1 MPPWSVCERFADRDG
16 SGSAQYGNHSNNR
29 KRSWLR
35 ADTSFTVATCYI
47 GLLTI
52 AALVV
57 CYRSRTRL
65 RLYAAFCTCW
75 GLTIAV
81 AGLLRSKLIIGPI
94 PFWLW
99 NFIAEPIGILA
110 LMYTI
115 TSVGSGFY
123 PMAGHRNIF
132 WKVAMG
138 LLVIYALMAVGHVA
152 MYVVDR
158 ALLRPISGQEIQE
171 LWSLIIQRGIRTRMQ
186 LEIQE
191 SLMQCRGMITDG
203 NRFEVG
209 ARNWTDLTWT
219 ERDMYGRPNQSAY
232 SAHQMF
238 MIFTF
243 GWVSAYLFV
252 PLLNHHR
259 RRGPVGR
266 PLDSDMMAVG
276 VWYMTCI
283 TIVVLA
289 YAILNIYYFFVPEI
303 VFEQQAQALDLCVRA
318 TIGPIFFVPAP
329 AYLIKFYRRH
339 FNNPN
344 KGGNSGGG
352 YRGRID
358 SAGCNAGY
366 HSSFTSPDDPIGTL
380 APTHSR
386 AGSRIG
392 YTDDAGYLKPSAD
405 EPMHQID
412 GSSNNRHTSLGSM
425 YGRMRLFHSRS
436 RGASMESNKVFNQD
450 FESEDGPESQH
461 TNDDHLSRPDS
472 IHQYHSHLEA
482 ARTMSEDSTLYQ
494 LSPTPFGGPTNRGE
508 SSDPLTGGL
517 GPSSIELQRPQQAFT
532 KAGFSE
538 RQPGTP
544 WSASSPGLGRSDSGT
559 LGNFS
564 NTFEKRT
571 ALKGD
576 SQKYS
581 ADTEETLMS
590 SPDTAG
596 TTGWELGGWG
606 HLRQD
611 SEGNNE
617 NSLSHPLEEPYPPSS
632 PSSSPYPDDLLSV
645 SERGVDAQN
654 GSVDFPE
661 PPRGRSKA
669 EPSSSHGQELT
680 GLQKQ
685 LAEYR
690 SALLPVVMA
699 MQDEDARDTP
709 SLTFD
714 SRDDPHRQNGDA
726 PYDFG
731 PHSHYYHSRSGGR
744 GEGMAV
750 RRLSSDSPSSSGFSY
765 IASSPNER
773 TTSITA
779 TSSVSGVAQ
788 DKEKEKASGQEL
800 AATVHAV
807 DPLHWTKHPSS
818 PTKKP
823 AFALGGMGDYE
834 EKAQM
839 TNTQNGDKHVAGFKK
854 KWLAGRKSTEND
866 RQLPQSKLFEA
877 DHSPTSNVSKSESK
891 SSKYSSG
898 NFAVE
903 VSSPVKG
910 RAKDG
915 RRGVFSKVLSGS
927 GNKAGD
933 WARPSQDMYDQE
945 RDHSPHP
952 PITKS
957 EGKSSGPVHI
967 SAPSPATVEAL
978 ALSSTR
984 SRLVDEDE
992 DRGLQYY
999 YPDPYSSL
1007 AEFKRPHG
1015 AAPELGGSSSA
1026 KDRTA
1031 PSTSQRHPL
1040 SPRPSADGTLTDL
1053 AFLNGIKS
1061 SDGSS
1066 YQTGSSS
1073 EFSHGS
1079 HMATENAAKGSSSK
1093 LSKNALHSKK
1103 SPKAEGAVAPVQ
1115 GSFGVPASSKHP
1127 SYPAQSFSAAGSPLS
1142 RSGSGSKKLKSK
1154 QRGNRSK
1161 SDVPAARSSMDV
1173 GPASP
1178 VATTTA
1184 LPITAT
1190 RKPSIGLAITQ
1201 PAKTSLSP
1209 PPRQSWTRS
1218 KSFQGTT
1225 SAITAAI
1232 LSKTIG
1238 GAIQQGSICVDT
1250 ALANELQQGEVIAEN
1265 DTPSSGLRNSLS
1277 SSESPKP
1284 GTMSPLISPTDAVFE
1299 ERNNNGFS
1307 ASSPPSSPPM
1317 SSLSRLGGL
1326 RPRVQEHRH
1335 NSLDRE
1341 TEYRTGMGKDR
1352 TGFSTAAMDLRRA
1365 NSRHQRSVDNL
1376 ASAYYYRR
1384 AAELSSKGNGN
1395 NNSSSIGIKEERER
1409 QPTLGTLDVSSSS
1422 SSSSTAVRPSSPQ
1435 VGGYGGFTY
1444 YGVGGG
1450 DNSNGRNSPAPQGS
1464 SSPSHRDSGSYN
1476 APQYQKSKTSL
1487 EYSLPGGIQP
1497 HHRLSPV
1504 ARMNDGP
1511 LNNNLSTNEHNR
1523 TGSLTNSHLMAD
1535 DPWTQALI
1543 ARASGNTRP
1552 HDSSASQSSSAVV
1565 GAQGKY
1571 HHHRSTRSVDATASM
1586 DHPSPILASTGSHGA
1601 GGAYHQKGSEPSAR

>member
-1 MPPWSVCERFADRDG
+1 M
-16 SGSAQYGNHSNNR
+16 
-29 KRSWLR
+29 
-35 ADTSFTVATCYI
+35 VATCYI

-52 AALVV
+52 AALIV

-65 RLYAAFCTCW
+65 RLFAAFCTCW

-81 AGLLRSKLIIGPI
+81 AGLLRSLFIIGPV

-123 PMAGHRNIF
+123 PLTRHRNIF

-138 LLVIYALMAVGHVA
+138 LLVIYALMAVGHVTF
-152 MYVVDR
+152 YVVDR
-158 ALLRPISGQEIQE
+158 ALLRHIPGADIQA
-171 LWSLIIQRGIRTRMQ
+171 LWALIIRRGIRTETQ
-186 LEIQE
+186 LKIQE
-191 SLMQCRGMITDG
+191 TILQCRGEITDG
-203 NRFEVG
+203 IRFELG
-209 ARNWTDLTWT
+209 AKNWKDLTWV
-219 ERDMYGRPNQSAY
+219 ERDMYARPHHLAY
-232 SAHQMF
+232 AGHQMF

-283 TIVVLA
+283 AIVVLA
-289 YAILNIYYFFVPEI
+289 YAILNVYYFFRPDI
-303 VFEQQAQALDLCVRA
+303 IFEQQAQALDLCVRA

-329 AYLIKFYRRH
+329 AFLIKFYRRH
-339 FNNPN
+339 LNNPS
-344 KGGNSGGG
+344 KGGTTGGG
-352 YRGRID
+352 YGGRIE
-358 SAGCNAGY
+358 SAGCNTGY
-366 HSSFTSPDDPIGTL
+366 HGSFTGPDDPLGTL
-380 APTHSR
+380 APIHSR
-386 AGSRIG
+386 AGSRAG
-392 YTDDAGYLKPSAD
+392 YTDDTGYLKPSVD
-405 EPMHQID
+405 ETMHQID
-412 GSSNNRHTSLGSM
+412 GGSNNRHTSLGSM
-425 YGRMRLFHSRS
+425 YGRMRFFHSRS

-450 FESEDGPESQH
+450 FESEDGPESQC

-472 IHQYHSHLEA
+472 LHQYNSHLDA
-482 ARTMSEDSTLYQ
+482 VRTMSEDSTLYQ
-494 LSPTPFGGPTNRGE
+494 HSPVLFGSSTNRSE
-508 SSDPLTGGL
+508 SGDPLTGGL
-517 GPSSIELQRPQQAFT
+517 DPAGIELQRPQQAFT
-532 KAGFSE
+532 KAAFSE
-538 RQPGTP
+538 RHPGTS
-544 WSASSPGLGRSDSGT
+544 WNTGSLEHERSDSGAR
-559 LGNFS
+559 GDFS
-564 NTFEKRT
+564 SSPENNIDP
-571 ALKGD
+571 KGD
-576 SQKYS
+576 LQKHS
-581 ADTEETLMS
+581 ADKREKLVG

-596 TTGWELGGWG
+596 TTGWERGGWG
-606 HLRQD
+606 RVRED

-617 NSLSHPLEEPYPPSS
+617 NSLSHPLEEPYPPPS
-632 PSSSPYPDDLLSV
+632 PSLSPYPEDILSV
-645 SERGVDAQN
+645 SEKGLDAQK

-661 PPRGRSKA
+661 PPRGRSNV
-669 EPSSSHGQELT
+669 EQGSSNGQGLT

-690 SALLPVVMA
+690 SALLPVVLA
-699 MQDEDARDTP
+699 MQDHDARDPP

-714 SRDDPHRQNGDA
+714 SRDDPHRHNGDA
-726 PYDFG
+726 PYDFSS
-731 PHSHYYHSRSGGR
+731 HSHYRSKLGGR
-744 GEGMAV
+744 GEGVAV
-750 RRLSSDSPSSSGFSY
+750 RRLSGESPSSSGFSY

-773 TTSITA
+773 TTSFTT
-779 TSSVSGVAQ
+779 TSSVSGVVQ
-788 DKEKEKASGQEL
+788 DKEKERAPGQES
-800 AATVHAV
+800 AANVHAV

-818 PTKKP
+818 PTKSP
-823 AFALGGMGDYE
+823 AFAMGGRTDYE
-834 EKAQM
+834 DKGQL
-839 TNTQNGDKHVAGFKK
+839 TSTQNGDKHVAGFKK
-854 KWLAGRKSTEND
+854 KWLAGRRSTESD

-877 DHSPTSNVSKSESK
+877 DPIASSNVSKGENK
-891 SSKYSSG
+891 SSRYSSG

-903 VSSPVKG
+903 VASPVKG

-933 WARPSQDMYDQE
+933 WARPSQDMYEQD

-957 EGKSSGPVHI
+957 EGRSSGPVHI

-1026 KDRTA
+1026 KDRTVS
-1031 PSTSQRHPL
+1031 STPQRHPL

-1053 AFLNGIKS
+1053 AFLSGIKS

-1066 YQTGSSS
+1066 VAPDYV
-1073 EFSHGS
+1073 
-1079 HMATENAAKGSSSK
+1079 AKGPSSK
-1093 LSKNALHSKK
+1093 LSKNTLNSRKP
-1103 SPKAEGAVAPVQ
+1103 PKAEVVAAPVQ
-1115 GSFGVPASSKHP
+1115 GNFGVPASGTHA
-1127 SYPAQSFSAAGSPLS
+1127 SYPAPSFAAASTSLS

-1178 VATTTA
+1178 VTTMTA

-1190 RKPSIGLAITQ
+1190 RKPSSGLAITQ

-1238 GAIQQGSICVDT
+1238 GAIQQRSICVDT
-1250 ALANELQQGEVIAEN
+1250 TLANEQQQGQVIAEN
-1265 DTPSSGLRNSLS
+1265 STPADGPRSSLS
-1277 SSESPKP
+1277 SSDSPKP

-1299 ERNNNGFS
+1299 ERNNNAFS
-1307 ASSPPSSPPM
+1307 ASSPPSSPPA

-1326 RPRVQEHRH
+1326 KPRVQDHRH

-1384 AAELSSKGNGN
+1384 AAELSSKGNH
-1395 NNSSSIGIKEERER
+1395 SSSLGIKEERER
-1409 QPTLGTLDVSSSS
+1409 QPMGTFDVSPSPSSSS
-1422 SSSSTAVRPSSPQ
+1422 SNSAARPSSPQ

-1444 YGVGGG
+1444 YGVGNG
-1450 DNSNGRNSPAPQGS
+1450 DGSSGRNSPAPQRS
-1464 SSPSHRDSGSYN
+1464 SSPSHRDSGSY
-1476 APQYQKSKTSL
+1476 ALGPQYQKSKTSL
-1487 EYSLPGGIQP
+1487 EYSLPGGNP
-1497 HHRLSPV
+1497 AHHRSSPV

-1511 LNNNLSTNEHNR
+1511 LSNTSNTINEHNR
-1523 TGSLTNSHLMAD
+1523 TGSLTNSHLMAE

-1543 ARASGNTRP
+1543 ARASGNHSGARP
-1552 HDSSASQSSSAVV
+1552 QDSAAPPSSSGSVG
-1565 GAQGKY
+1565 GAQAKY
-1571 HHHRSTRSVDATASM
+1571 QHHQHHHHHRPTRSVDATASM
-1586 DHPSPILASTGSHGA
+1586 DYPILVATGSHGA
-1601 GGAYHQKGSEPSAR
+1601 GGAYQKGSEPSAQ

>member
-1 MPPWSVCERFADRDG
+1 MV
-16 SGSAQYGNHSNNR
+16 
-29 KRSWLR
+29 L
-35 ADTSFTVATCYI
+35 
-47 GLLTI
+47 
-52 AALVV
+52 

-81 AGLLRSKLIIGPI
+81 AGLLRSRFIIGPV

-138 LLVIYALMAVGHVA
+138 LLVIYALMAVGHVTYYA
-152 MYVVDR
+152 VDR
-158 ALLRPISGQEIQE
+158 ALFRPISGQAIQE
-171 LWSLIIQRGIRTRMQ
+171 LWVLIIERGIKTKMQ
-186 LEIQE
+186 LELQQTI
-191 SLMQCRGMITDG
+191 MQCRGLITDG
-203 NRFEVG
+203 NRFELG
-209 ARNWTDLTWT
+209 ARNWTDLTWA

-283 TIVVLA
+283 TIIVLA

-339 FNNPN
+339 FNNSS
-344 KGGNSGGG
+344 KGGNTGGGG

-358 SAGCNAGY
+358 SAGCHTGY

-386 AGSRIG
+386 AGSRLG
-392 YTDDAGYLKPSAD
+392 CTDDAGYLKPSVD
-405 EPMHQID
+405 EQMHQID

-425 YGRMRLFHSRS
+425 YGRMRFFHSRS

-450 FESEDGPESQH
+450 FESEDGPESQY

-472 IHQYHSHLEA
+472 IHQYHSHLDA

-494 LSPTPFGGPTNRGE
+494 LSPTPFGKSINRSE
-508 SSDPLTGGL
+508 SSDPLTGGP
-517 GPSSIELQRPQQAFT
+517 GTTSIELQRPQPAFT

-538 RQPGTP
+538 RQPGAS
-544 WSASSPGLGRSDSGT
+544 WSANSPGHGQSDFGT
-559 LGNFS
+559 HENFS
-564 NTFEKRT
+564 NPSEKNANEKDKGKDDLQKPSTDEGEKRMDI
-571 ALKGD
+571 L
-576 SQKYS
+576 
-581 ADTEETLMS
+581 
-590 SPDTAG
+590 DTAG

-606 HLRQD
+606 HVRKD
-611 SEGNNE
+611 SDGNNE
-617 NSLSHPLEEPYPPSS
+617 NSLSHPLEEPYPPPS

-645 SERGVDAQN
+645 SEKGLDAQK
-654 GSVDFPE
+654 VAAKFPE
-661 PPRGRSKA
+661 PPRWRSKA
-669 EPSSSHGQELT
+669 EHSSNGQELT

-699 MQDEDARDTP
+699 MQDQDSRDLP

-714 SRDDPHRQNGDA
+714 SRDDHHRQNGDT
-726 PYDFG
+726 PYDFA
-731 PHSHYYHSRSGGR
+731 PHSHYYSTTGRR
-744 GEGMAV
+744 GEGMSV

-765 IASSPNER
+765 IATSPHDR
-773 TTSITA
+773 TTSLTT
-779 TSSVSGVAQ
+779 TSSVSGAAQ
-788 DKEKEKASGQEL
+788 DKDKEKISGQEL
-800 AATVHAV
+800 AVAVHAV

-823 AFALGGMGDYE
+823 AFNLGGRGDYE
-834 EKAQM
+834 EKAQL
-839 TNTQNGDKHVAGFKK
+839 TSTQNGDKNAAGFKK
-854 KWLAGRKSTEND
+854 KWLAGRKSTESD
-866 RQLPQSKLFEA
+866 RQLPQSKLFETDYNPA
-877 DHSPTSNVSKSESK
+877 SNASKGESK
-891 SSKYSSG
+891 SNKYSSG

-903 VSSPVKG
+903 VASPVKG

-933 WARPSQDMYDQE
+933 WTRPSQDMYDQD
-945 RDHSPHP
+945 RDHNPHP

-957 EGKSSGPVHI
+957 EGKLSGPVHI

-984 SRLVDEDE
+984 TRLVDEEE

-1007 AEFKRPHG
+1007 AEFKRPPG
-1015 AAPELGGSSSA
+1015 TTPELGGSSPA
-1026 KDRTA
+1026 KERTA
-1031 PSTSQRHPL
+1031 SAALQRHPL
-1040 SPRPSADGTLTDL
+1040 SPRPSADGALTDL
-1053 AFLNGIKS
+1053 AFLSGIKS
-1061 SDGSS
+1061 SDGSP
-1066 YQTGSSS
+1066 YKTGGSSELTHIANVTS
-1073 EFSHGS
+1073 
-1079 HMATENAAKGSSSK
+1079 ENATKGTSNK
-1093 LSKNALHSKK
+1093 LSKNALNSKK
-1103 SPKAEGAVAPVQ
+1103 SPKAEVAA
-1115 GSFGVPASSKHP
+1115 ASAQSSSGTLISSTHS
-1127 SYPAQSFSAAGSPLS
+1127 SYPAQSFSTANSTLS
-1142 RSGSGSKKLKSK
+1142 RSNSGSKKSKSK

-1161 SDVPAARSSMDV
+1161 SDVPATRSSVEV
-1173 GPASP
+1173 GPPSP
-1178 VATTTA
+1178 MATTTA

-1190 RKPSIGLAITQ
+1190 RKPSSGFVIAQ

-1238 GAIQQGSICVDT
+1238 GAIQHGSICVDT
-1250 ALANELQQGEVIAEN
+1250 ALANEQQQGDVAVEN
-1265 DTPSSGLRNSLS
+1265 DAPSSGPRSSLS
-1277 SSESPKP
+1277 SSGSPKP

-1299 ERNNNGFS
+1299 DRNNNASS

-1317 SSLSRLGGL
+1317 SSFSRLGGL
-1326 RPRVQEHRH
+1326 KPRVQEYRH

-1341 TEYRTGMGKDR
+1341 TEDRAGMGKDR

-1384 AAELSSKGNGN
+1384 AAELNSKGNGN
-1395 NNSSSIGIKEERER
+1395 NNNSLIGNKEERER
-1409 QPTLGTLDVSSSS
+1409 QPAGKLDASPVSSSS
-1422 SSSSTAVRPSSPQ
+1422 ASTTARPSSPQ
-1435 VGGYGGFTY
+1435 IGSYGGFTY
-1444 YGVGGG
+1444 YGVGGE
-1450 DNSNGRNSPAPQGS
+1450 DISSGRNSPAPQRS
-1464 SSPSHRDSGSYN
+1464 LSPTHRDSGN
-1476 APQYQKSKTSL
+1476 FALGPQYQKSKTSL
-1487 EYSLPGGIQP
+1487 EYSLPGGNQQQL
-1497 HHRLSPV
+1497 HHRASPV
-1504 ARMNDGP
+1504 ARMSDGP
-1511 LNNNLSTNEHNR
+1511 GLNNHLNEHNR

-1543 ARASGNTRP
+1543 ARASGNQSGGTRP
-1552 HDSSASQSSSAVV
+1552 QDNRAPPSSSSGAAV

-1571 HHHRSTRSVDATASM
+1571 HYHRSTRSVDATASM
-1586 DHPSPILASTGSHGA
+1586 DHPSPILAATGSHGA
-1601 GGAYHQKGSEPSAR
+1601 GGAYQKGPSQAHDSDAYSPK